1 MNSDVDIKPA
11 STAST
16 RDLALASVKSDV
28 RRLRA
33 ELGVA
38 KQVRAARL
46 ALSYGLHSQ
55 NNSCVPVFC
64 TNCQITQEGV
74 QTNDTA
80 LGTLTRTESQVQQ
93 SKWAWELIFL
103 SFVIDAHGVDVVDSA
118 EVAEVFQGAGA
129 PAAVVSRIHAAGQA
143 SIDGCLDMA
152 VWLVIFERIRSWP
165 LAQALE
171 VMQQVLVI
179 ANGDY
184 DVEDEGAAVRNHDF
198 RHTPSPQSTT
208 ECCSKCQLPQAD
220 GGLERTVK
228 Q

>member
-1 MNSDVDIKPA
+1 M
-11 STAST
+11 
-16 RDLALASVKSDV
+16 
-28 RRLRA
+28 
-33 ELGVA
+33 
-38 KQVRAARL
+38 
-46 ALSYGLHSQ
+46 
-55 NNSCVPVFC
+55 PVFC

-80 LGTLTRTESQVQQ
+80 IGTLTRTESQVQQ

-152 VWLVIFERIRSWP
+152 AFGSLFLSEFSQRRSWP
-165 LAQALE
+165 LPQALE

-184 DVEDEGAAVRNHDF
+184 DVEDEGAAVRNRDF
-198 RHTPSPQSTT
+198 RHMSSPQSTT
-208 ECCSKCQLPQAD
+208 ECCSKCQMPQAD
-220 GGLERTVK
+220 GGLERTVRN
-228 Q
+228 

>member
-1 MNSDVDIKPA
+1 
-11 STAST
+11 
-16 RDLALASVKSDV
+16 
-28 RRLRA
+28 
-33 ELGVA
+33 
-38 KQVRAARL
+38 
-46 ALSYGLHSQ
+46 
-55 NNSCVPVFC
+55 VFC

-152 VWLVIFERIRSWP
+152 SFGSLFLSEFSQRRSWP

-171 VMQQVLVI
+171 VMQLVLVI

-198 RHTPSPQSTT
+198 RHMPSPQSTT
-208 ECCSKCQLPQAD
+208 ECCSECQLPQAD